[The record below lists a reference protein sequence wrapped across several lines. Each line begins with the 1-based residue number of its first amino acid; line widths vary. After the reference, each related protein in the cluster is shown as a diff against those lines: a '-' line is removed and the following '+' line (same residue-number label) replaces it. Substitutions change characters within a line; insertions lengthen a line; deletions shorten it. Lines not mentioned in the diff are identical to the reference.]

1 MIRLITDST
10 VYLRRDEAGQ
20 LGIRIVPIGYS
31 MGGCLYSEYYSDDDA
46 FEEYLASGGSITTS
60 QPSPAVFS
68 GIFREELLRGGE
80 VLCITLSSRLS
91 GIYNSAALAAKQVG
105 DRVHVFDSRLT
116 AGGLYLL
123 VRRARELADRGLKIC
138 EILADLERLRERI
151 TVCFSVGDMAPLR
164 RSGRVGFVRMSV
176 GTILNSKPILLL
188 RDGAVVQDS
197 VAHGTKE
204 IIRVLTDK
212 IPKGASEVIIN
223 YISNNQV
230 VSNLYNVIK
239 KEHPQIAIR
248 LSKLGPVL
256 SAHLGLN
263 VVAVSC

>member
-1 MIRLITDST
+1 
-10 VYLRRDEAGQ
+10 
-20 LGIRIVPIGYS
+20 
-31 MGGCLYSEYYSDDDA
+31 MGGR
-46 FEEYLASGGSITTS
+46 ITTS
-60 QPSPAVFS
+60 QPTPAAFLSV
-68 GIFREELLRGGE
+68 FREELARGNE

-91 GIYNSAALAAKQVG
+91 GIYNSAALAAKQAG

-123 VRRARELADRGLKIC
+123 VRRARELADQGLKIR
-138 EILADLERLRERI
+138 EILAELERLRERI
-151 TVCFSVGDMAPLR
+151 TVYFSVGDMAPLR

-188 RDGAVVQDS
+188 KDGAVVQDS
-197 VAHGTKE
+197 MAHGTKE
-204 IIRVLTDK
+204 IIRILADK
-212 IPKGASEVIIN
+212 IPQGASEVIIN

-230 VSNLYNVIK
+230 ASSLYNVIK
-239 KEHPQIAIR
+239 QKHPDIDIR

-263 VVAVSC
+263 VIAVSY

>member
-123 VRRARELADRGLKIC
+123 VRRARELADRRLK
-138 EILADLERLRERI
+138 
-151 TVCFSVGDMAPLR
+151 
-164 RSGRVGFVRMSV
+164 
-176 GTILNSKPILLL
+176 K
-188 RDGAVVQDS
+188 
-197 VAHGTKE
+197 
-204 IIRVLTDK
+204 
-212 IPKGASEVIIN
+212 
-223 YISNNQV
+223 Y
-230 VSNLYNVIK
+230 
-239 KEHPQIAIR
+239 
-248 LSKLGPVL
+248 
-256 SAHLGLN
+256 
-263 VVAVSC
+263 

>member
-1 MIRLITDST
+1 MIRLVTDST
-10 VYLRRDEAGQ
+10 VYLRRDEAGE
-20 LGIRIVPIGYS
+20 LGVRIVPIGYS
-31 MGGCLYSEYYSDDDA
+31 MGGCLYSEYYSDDDN
-46 FEEYLASGGSITTS
+46 FEEHLASGGRISTS
-60 QPSPAVFS
+60 QPALGVFLDV
-68 GIFREELLRGGE
+68 FREEMMRGDE

-91 GIYNSAALAAKQVG
+91 GIYNSAVKAAGQLSGVQ
-105 DRVHVFDSRLT
+105 VFDSRLT

>member
-1 MIRLITDST
+1 
-10 VYLRRDEAGQ
+10 
-20 LGIRIVPIGYS
+20 
-31 MGGCLYSEYYSDDDA
+31 
-46 FEEYLASGGSITTS
+46 
-60 QPSPAVFS
+60 
-68 GIFREELLRGGE
+68 
-80 VLCITLSSRLS
+80 
-91 GIYNSAALAAKQVG
+91 
-105 DRVHVFDSRLT
+105 
-116 AGGLYLL
+116 
-123 VRRARELADRGLKIC
+123 
-138 EILADLERLRERI
+138 
-151 TVCFSVGDMAPLR
+151 
-164 RSGRVGFVRMSV
+164 
-176 GTILNSKPILLL
+176 
-188 RDGAVVQDS
+188 VVQDS